1 MKVFGGFEHNLH
13 ALRIAEVLEYPYPDF
28 PGLNLSSEVLEA
40 MAHHSK
46 RRDVAEIADFIIVGQ
61 PLLEARVVDAA
72 DSLAYNAHDIDD
84 ALGLELITPHDL
96 NEVPFWRA
104 VRQQVH
110 ERHGELRS
118 EQLRPTMVRTLVNWQ
133 VEDLLRHSQ
142 AQLRQHRIASL
153 DDVRHCDA
161 ELIGP
166 GAEVQELKADLEDFL
181 LRRVYRHSRVQRMAV
196 KGVRIVTQ
204 LFAEFCRMPQL
215 LPERYSRKTQELG
228 VERTVCDYLAGMT
241 DRYAQDEYLR
251 LFQPFSII

>member
-104 VRQQVH
+104 VRASPRAARRAAFRTIAAYDGSH
-110 ERHGELRS
+110 AG
-118 EQLRPTMVRTLVNWQ
+118 QL
-133 VEDLLRHSQ
+133 
-142 AQLRQHRIASL
+142 AS
-153 DDVRHCDA
+153 
-161 ELIGP
+161 
-166 GAEVQELKADLEDFL
+166 
-181 LRRVYRHSRVQRMAV
+181 RRFTEALTSSTSA
-196 KGVRIVTQ
+196 
-204 LFAEFCRMPQL
+204 ASNC
-215 LPERYSRKTQELG
+215 
-228 VERTVCDYLAGMT
+228 
-241 DRYAQDEYLR
+241 
-251 LFQPFSII
+251 QP